1 MLRPGLVAGRLMFA
15 KLAGRLQEAIDRLR
29 GRGRITEEDLKAT
42 LREIRRALMD
52 ADVNLEVARAFV
64 ESIREKALGQRVL
77 ESLTPAEVVLATV
90 YEALKEALGGEP
102 RFPTLKNQNLWFLV
116 GLQGSG
122 KTTTAAK
129 LALFY
134 KGKGRRP
141 LLVAA
146 DTQRP
151 AAREQLR
158 ILGERIGVPVLE
170 VQDGESP
177 ESIRRRVEERARQE
191 VRDLILVD
199 TAGRLQIDE
208 PLMAELVR
216 LKEAMNPDEVLLVLD
231 AMTGQEALSVAKAF
245 DERVGVTGLILTK
258 LDGDAR
264 GGAALSARH
273 VTGKPIYFAGVS
285 ERPEGLEPFYPDRL
299 ASRILGMGDVAT
311 LAEKVRAAGLEAE
324 TPKSAKELTLEDFLK
339 QMQNLKRLGSF
350 SEILALLPGVG
361 KALPAGVQVDDKAI
375 KRLEAIVL
383 SMTPEER
390 KDPRILNASRRK
402 RIARGSGTS
411 VQEIN
416 RFIKA
421 FEETKALMKSLE
433 KNKGRGLMGMFRR

>member
-1 MLRPGLVAGRLMFA
+1 MFQQ
-15 KLAGRLQEAIDRLR
+15 LAARLQEAIDRLR
-29 GRGRITEEDLKAT
+29 GRGRITEEDLKGT
-42 LREIRRALMD
+42 LREIRRALIE

-64 ESIREKALGQRVL
+64 EEVRERALGRKVL

-102 RFPTLKNQNLWFLV
+102 KHPQLKDRNVWFLV

-129 LALFY
+129 LALYY

-158 ILGERIGVPVLE
+158 VLGEKVGVPVLE

-177 ESIRRRVEERARQE
+177 ESIRRRVEERARLE
-191 VRDLILVD
+191 VRDLVLVD

-208 PLMAELVR
+208 RLMEELVR
-216 LKEAMNPDEVLLVLD
+216 LKAALRPDEVLLVLD
-231 AMTGQEALSVAKAF
+231 AMTGQEALSVAQAF
-245 DERVGVTGLILTK
+245 DERVGVTGLVLTK

-264 GGAALSARH
+264 GGAAPL
-273 VTGKPIYFAGVS
+273 
-285 ERPEGLEPFYPDRL
+285 
-299 ASRILGMGDVAT
+299 
-311 LAEKVRAAGLEAE
+311 RAAGHGQAHLLRRGFRA
-324 TPKSAKELTLEDFLK
+324 AGG
-339 QMQNLKRLGSF
+339 LG
-350 SEILALLPGVG
+350 ALLPRPPRGQDPRHGGRGHPGGKGAPGGPECRGAQVRQGAHPGGLPQADAKPQAAGFLLRAPKASSRVG
-361 KALPAGVQVDDKAI
+361 RAPPQGFQVDERAF

-390 KDPRILNASRRK
+390 KDPGSSTPPAGGASPKEAAPR
-402 RIARGSGTS
+402 
-411 VQEIN
+411 
-416 RFIKA
+416 
-421 FEETKALMKSLE
+421 
-433 KNKGRGLMGMFRR
+433 FRRSTGWSRPLRKPRP

>member
-1 MLRPGLVAGRLMFA
+1 MFQQ
-15 KLAGRLQEAIDRLR
+15 LAARLQEAIDRLR
-29 GRGRITEEDLKAT
+29 GRGRITEEDLKGT
-42 LREIRRALMD
+42 LREIRRALIE

-64 ESIREKALGQRVL
+64 EEVRERALGRKVL

-102 RFPTLKNQNLWFLV
+102 KHPQLKDRNVWFLV

-129 LALFY
+129 LALYY

-158 ILGERIGVPVLE
+158 VLGEKVGVPVLE

-177 ESIRRRVEERARQE
+177 ESIRRRVEERARLE
-191 VRDLILVD
+191 VRDLVLVD

-208 PLMAELVR
+208 RLMEELVR
-216 LKEAMNPDEVLLVLD
+216 LKAALRPDEVLLVLD
-231 AMTGQEALSVAKAF
+231 AMTGQEALSVAQAF
-245 DERVGVTGLILTK
+245 DERVGVTGLVLTK

-264 GGAALSARH
+264 GGAALSARR

-299 ASRILGMGDVAT
+299 AGRILGMGDVAT
-311 LAEKVRAAGLEAE
+311 LAEKVRQAGLEAE
-324 TPKSAKELTLEDFLK
+324 APKSAKELTLEDFLK
-339 QMQNLKRLGSF
+339 QMQSLKRLGSF
-350 SEILALLPGVG
+350 SELLKLLPGVG
-361 KALPAGVQVDDKAI
+361 RALPQGFQVDERAF

-390 KDPRILNASRRK
+390 KDPRILNASRRR
-402 RIARGSGTS
+402 RIAKGSGTT
-411 VQEIN
+411 VQEVN
-416 RFIKA
+416 RLVKA

-433 KNKGRGLMGMFRR
+433 RRKGRGLMGMFRR

>member
-1 MLRPGLVAGRLMFA
+1 MFGQLSA
-15 KLAGRLQEAIDRLR
+15 RLQEAIDRLR
-29 GRGRITEEDLKAT
+29 GRGRISEEDLRST

-52 ADVNLEVARAFV
+52 ADVHWEVAREFV
-64 ESIREKALGQRVL
+64 DRVRERALGQRVL
-77 ESLTPAEVVLATV
+77 ESLTPAEVILATV
-90 YEALKEALGGEP
+90 YEALKEALGGEVRQP
-102 RFPTLKNQNLWFLV
+102 LLKERNLWFLV

-129 LALFY
+129 LALHY

-158 ILGERIGVPVLE
+158 VLGERVGVPVLE
-170 VQDGESP
+170 VRDGELP
-177 ESIRRRVEERARQE
+177 ESIRRRVEEEARLGA
-191 VRDLILVD
+191 RDLILVD

-208 PLMAELVR
+208 PLMAELAR
-216 LKEAMNPDEVLLVLD
+216 LKEAMRPDEVLLVLD
-231 AMTGQEALSVAKAF
+231 AMTGQEALSVARAF
-245 DERVGVTGLILTK
+245 DEKVGVTGLVLTK

-285 ERPEGLEPFYPDRL
+285 EKPEGLEPFYPDRL
-299 ASRILGMGDVAT
+299 AGRILGMGDVAT
-311 LAEKVRAAGLEAE
+311 LAERVREAGLEAE
-324 TPKSAKELTLEDFLK
+324 APKAAKELTLEDFLK
-339 QMQNLKRLGSF
+339 QMQNLKRLGPF
-350 SEILALLPGVG
+350 SEVLRMLPLGR
-361 KALPAGVQVDDKAI
+361 ALPQGLGVDDRAL
-375 KRLEAIVL
+375 KRLEAMVL

-390 KDPRILNASRRK
+390 KNPRILNASRRK
-402 RIARGSGTS
+402 RIARGSGTT
-411 VQEIN
+411 VQELN

-421 FEETKALMKSLE
+421 FEEIKALMKSLE
-433 KNKGRGLMGMFRR
+433 KQKGRGLMGIFRR

>member
-1 MLRPGLVAGRLMFA
+1 MFQ
-15 KLAGRLQEAIDRLR
+15 KLSARLQEAIGRLR
-29 GRGRITEEDLKAT
+29 GRGRITEEDLKGT
-42 LREIRRALMD
+42 LREIRRALIE
-52 ADVNLEVARAFV
+52 ADVNLEVARDFV
-64 ESIREKALGQRVL
+64 ERVRQEALGKQVL
-77 ESLTPAEVVLATV
+77 ESLTPAEVILATV
-90 YEALKEALGGEP
+90 YEALKEALGGEA
-102 RFPTLKNQNLWFLV
+102 RFPTLKDKNLWFLV

-129 LALFY
+129 LALHY

-158 ILGERIGVPVLE
+158 LLGAKVGVPVLE
-170 VQDGESP
+170 VMDGESP
-177 ESIRRRVEERARQE
+177 ESIRRRVEEKARLE
-191 VRDLILVD
+191 ARDLVLVD
-199 TAGRLQIDE
+199 TAGRLQVDE
-208 PLMAELVR
+208 ALMEELAR
-216 LKEAMNPDEVLLVLD
+216 LKGVMAPDEVLLVLD
-231 AMTGQEALSVAKAF
+231 AMTGQEALSVARAF
-245 DERVGVTGLILTK
+245 DEKVGVTGLILTK

-285 ERPEGLEPFYPDRL
+285 EKPEGLEPFYPERL
-299 ASRILGMGDVAT
+299 AGRILGMGDVAS

-324 TPKSAKELTLEDFLK
+324 APKSAKELSLEDFLK

-350 SEILALLPGVG
+350 SEVLGMLPGVPQG
-361 KALPAGVQVDDKAI
+361 LQVDEKAI

-390 KDPRILNASRRK
+390 KDPRILNGSRRK

-411 VQEIN
+411 VQEVN
-416 RFIKA
+416 RLLKA

-433 KNKGRGLMGMFRR
+433 KKRGRGLMGMFRR

>member
-1 MLRPGLVAGRLMFA
+1 MFQQLSA
-15 KLAGRLQEAIDRLR
+15 RLQEAIGRLR

-52 ADVNLEVARAFV
+52 ADVNLEVARDFV
-64 ESIREKALGQRVL
+64 ERVREEALGKQVL
-77 ESLTPAEVVLATV
+77 ESLTPAEVILATV
-90 YEALKEALGGEP
+90 YEALKEALGGEARLP
-102 RFPTLKNQNLWFLV
+102 FLKDRNLWFLV

-129 LALFY
+129 LALYY

-158 ILGERIGVPVLE
+158 LLGEKVGVPVLE
-170 VQDGESP
+170 VMDGESP
-177 ESIRRRVEERARQE
+177 ESIRRRVEEKARLE
-191 VRDLILVD
+191 ARDLILVD

-208 PLMAELVR
+208 PLMGELAR
-216 LKEAMNPDEVLLVLD
+216 LKEVLRPDEVLLVLD
-231 AMTGQEALSVAKAF
+231 AMTGQEALSVARAF
-245 DERVGVTGLILTK
+245 DEKVGVTGLVLTK

-285 ERPEGLEPFYPDRL
+285 EKPEGLEPFYPERL
-299 ASRILGMGDVAT
+299 AGRILGMGDVAS

-324 TPKSAKELTLEDFLK
+324 VPKSAKELSLEDFLK
-339 QMQNLKRLGSF
+339 QMQNLKRLGPF
-350 SEILALLPGVG
+350 SEILGLLPGVPQG
-361 KALPAGVQVDDKAI
+361 LKVDEKAI

-390 KDPRILNASRRK
+390 KDPRILNGSRRK
-402 RIARGSGTS
+402 RIAKGSGTS
-411 VQEIN
+411 VQEVN

-421 FEETKALMKSLE
+421 FEEMKALMKSLE
-433 KNKGRGLMGMFRR
+433 KKKGRGLMGMFRR

>member
-1 MLRPGLVAGRLMFA
+1 MFA

-42 LREIRRALMD
+42 LREIRRALME
-52 ADVNLEVARAFV
+52 ADVNLEVAKAFV
-64 ESIREKALGQRVL
+64 ESVREKSLGQKVL

-158 ILGERIGVPVLE
+158 ILGEKIGVPVLE
-170 VQDGESP
+170 VQDGESV
-177 ESIRRRVEERARQE
+177 ESIRRRVEEKARQE

-208 PLMAELVR
+208 PLMAELAR

-350 SEILALLPGVG
+350 SEILAMLPGVG
-361 KALPAGVQVDDKAI
+361 KALPAGLQVDDKAI

>member
-1 MLRPGLVAGRLMFA
+1 MFA

-64 ESIREKALGQRVL
+64 ESVREKALGQKVL

-134 KGKGRRP
+134 KGKGRRL

-158 ILGERIGVPVLE
+158 ILGEKIGVPVLE

-208 PLMAELVR
+208 PLMAELAR

-350 SEILALLPGVG
+350 SEILAMLPGVG

>member
-1 MLRPGLVAGRLMFA
+1 MFQ
-15 KLAGRLQEAIDRLR
+15 KLSARLQEAIGRLR
-29 GRGRITEEDLKAT
+29 GRGRIAEEDLKGT
-42 LREIRRALMD
+42 LREIRRALIE
-52 ADVNLEVARAFV
+52 ADVNLEVARDFV
-64 ESIREKALGQRVL
+64 ERVREEALGKQVL
-77 ESLTPAEVVLATV
+77 ESLTPAEVILATV
-90 YEALKEALGGEP
+90 YEALKEALGGEA
-102 RFPTLKNQNLWFLV
+102 RFPTLKDKNLWFLV

-129 LALFY
+129 LALHY

-158 ILGERIGVPVLE
+158 LLGAKVGVPVLE
-170 VQDGESP
+170 VMDGESP
-177 ESIRRRVEERARQE
+177 ESIRRRVEEKARLE
-191 VRDLILVD
+191 ARDLILVD
-199 TAGRLQIDE
+199 TAGRLQVDE
-208 PLMAELVR
+208 ALMEELAR
-216 LKEAMNPDEVLLVLD
+216 LKGVMAPDEVLLVLD
-231 AMTGQEALSVAKAF
+231 AMTGQEALSVARAF
-245 DERVGVTGLILTK
+245 DEKVGVTGLILTK

-285 ERPEGLEPFYPDRL
+285 EKPEGLEPFYPDRL
-299 ASRILGMGDVAT
+299 AGRILGMGDVAS

-324 TPKSAKELTLEDFLK
+324 APKSAKELSLEDFLK

-350 SEILALLPGVG
+350 SEVLGMLPGVPQG
-361 KALPAGVQVDDKAI
+361 LQVDEKAI

-390 KDPRILNASRRK
+390 KDPRILNGSRRR

-411 VQEIN
+411 VQEVN
-416 RFIKA
+416 RLLKA

-433 KNKGRGLMGMFRR
+433 KRKGRGLMGMFRR

>member
-1 MLRPGLVAGRLMFA
+1 MFQQLSA
-15 KLAGRLQEAIDRLR
+15 RLQEAIGRLR

-52 ADVNLEVARAFV
+52 ADVNLEVARDFV
-64 ESIREKALGQRVL
+64 ERVREEALGKQVL
-77 ESLTPAEVVLATV
+77 ESLTPAEVILATV
-90 YEALKEALGGEP
+90 YEALKEALGGEARLP
-102 RFPTLKNQNLWFLV
+102 VLKDRNLWFLV

-129 LALFY
+129 LALYY

-158 ILGERIGVPVLE
+158 LLGEKVGVPVLE
-170 VQDGESP
+170 VMDGESP
-177 ESIRRRVEERARQE
+177 ESIRRRVEEKARLE
-191 VRDLILVD
+191 ARDLILVD
-199 TAGRLQIDE
+199 TAGCLQIDE
-208 PLMAELVR
+208 PLMRELAR
-216 LKEAMNPDEVLLVLD
+216 LKEVLRPDEVLLVLD
-231 AMTGQEALSVAKAF
+231 AMTGQEALSVARAF
-245 DERVGVTGLILTK
+245 DEKVGVTGLVLTK

-285 ERPEGLEPFYPDRL
+285 EKPEGLEPFYPERL
-299 ASRILGMGDVAT
+299 AGRILGMGDVAS

-324 TPKSAKELTLEDFLK
+324 APKSAKELSLEDFLK
-339 QMQNLKRLGSF
+339 QMQNLKRLGPF
-350 SEILALLPGVG
+350 SEILGLLPGVPQG
-361 KALPAGVQVDDKAI
+361 LKVDEKAI

-390 KDPRILNASRRK
+390 KDPRILNGSRRK
-402 RIARGSGTS
+402 RIAKGSGTS
-411 VQEIN
+411 VQEVN

-421 FEETKALMKSLE
+421 FEEMKALMKSLE
-433 KNKGRGLMGMFRR
+433 KKKGRGLMGMFRR

>member
-1 MLRPGLVAGRLMFA
+1 MFGQ
-15 KLAGRLQEAIDRLR
+15 LAARLQEAIDRLR
-29 GRGRITEEDLKAT
+29 GRGRIGEEDLKAT

-64 ESIREKALGQRVL
+64 EGVRERALGQKVL
-77 ESLTPAEVVLATV
+77 ESLTPAEVILATV
-90 YEALKEALGGEP
+90 YEALKEALGAEP
-102 RFPTLKNQNLWFLV
+102 RYPVLKDKNLWFLV

-129 LALFY
+129 LALHY

-158 ILGERIGVPVLE
+158 LLGEKVGVPVLE
-170 VQDGESP
+170 VMDGEPP
-177 ESIRRRVEERARQE
+177 ESIRRRVEEKARAE

-208 PLMAELVR
+208 PLMEELAR
-216 LKEAMNPDEVLLVLD
+216 LKAALKPDEVLLVLD
-231 AMTGQEALSVAKAF
+231 AMTGQEALSVARAF
-245 DERVGVTGLILTK
+245 DERVGVTGLVLTK

-311 LAEKVRAAGLEAE
+311 LAEKVKAAGLEAE
-324 TPKSAKELTLEDFLK
+324 APRSAKELTLEDFLR

-350 SEILALLPGVG
+350 SEVLGMLPGMGRLLPQ
-361 KALPAGVQVDDKAI
+361 GVQVDDRAL

-390 KDPRILNASRRK
+390 RDPRILNGSRRK
-402 RIARGSGTS
+402 RIARGSGTT

-433 KNKGRGLMGMFRR
+433 KKRGRGLMGMFRR

>member
-1 MLRPGLVAGRLMFA
+1 MFQ
-15 KLAGRLQEAIDRLR
+15 KLSARLQEAIGRLR
-29 GRGRITEEDLKAT
+29 GRGRITEEDLKGT
-42 LREIRRALMD
+42 LREIRRALIE
-52 ADVNLEVARAFV
+52 ADVNLEVARDFV
-64 ESIREKALGQRVL
+64 ERVRQEALGKQVL
-77 ESLTPAEVVLATV
+77 ESLTPAEVILATV
-90 YEALKEALGGEP
+90 YEALKEALGGEA
-102 RFPTLKNQNLWFLV
+102 RFPTLKDRNLWFLV

-129 LALFY
+129 LALHY

-158 ILGERIGVPVLE
+158 LLGAKVGVPVLE
-170 VQDGESP
+170 VMDGESP
-177 ESIRRRVEERARQE
+177 ESIRRRVEEKARLE
-191 VRDLILVD
+191 ARDLILVD
-199 TAGRLQIDE
+199 TAGRLQVDE
-208 PLMAELVR
+208 ALMEELAR
-216 LKEAMNPDEVLLVLD
+216 LKAVMAPDEVLLVLD
-231 AMTGQEALSVAKAF
+231 AMTGQEALSVARAF
-245 DERVGVTGLILTK
+245 DEKVGVTGLILTK

-285 ERPEGLEPFYPDRL
+285 EKPEGLEPFYPDRL
-299 ASRILGMGDVAT
+299 AGRILGMGDVAS
-311 LAEKVRAAGLEAE
+311 LAERVRAAGLEAE
-324 TPKSAKELTLEDFLK
+324 APKSAKELSLEDFLK

-350 SEILALLPGVG
+350 SEVLGLLPGVPQG
-361 KALPAGVQVDDKAI
+361 LQVDEKAI

-390 KDPRILNASRRK
+390 KDPRILNGSRRK

-411 VQEIN
+411 VQEVN

-421 FEETKALMKSLE
+421 FEEAKALMKSLE
-433 KNKGRGLMGMFRR
+433 KRKGRGLMGMFRR

>member
-1 MLRPGLVAGRLMFA
+1 MFA

-42 LREIRRALMD
+42 LREIRRALME
-52 ADVNLEVARAFV
+52 ADVNLEVAKAFV
-64 ESIREKALGQRVL
+64 ESVREKSLGQKVL

-158 ILGERIGVPVLE
+158 ILGEKIGVPVLE
-170 VQDGESP
+170 VQDGESF
-177 ESIRRRVEERARQE
+177 ESIRRRVEEKARQE

-208 PLMAELVR
+208 PLMAELAR

-350 SEILALLPGVG
+350 SEILAMLPGVG
-361 KALPAGVQVDDKAI
+361 KALPAGLQVDDKAI

>member
-1 MLRPGLVAGRLMFA
+1 MFGQLSA
-15 KLAGRLQEAIDRLR
+15 RLQEAIDRLR
-29 GRGRITEEDLKAT
+29 GRGRIGEEDLKAT

-52 ADVNLEVARAFV
+52 ADVSLEVAREFV
-64 ESIREKALGQRVL
+64 EKVRERALGQKVL
-77 ESLTPAEVVLATV
+77 ESLTPAQVILATV
-90 YEALKEALGGEP
+90 YEALKEALGGEVRQP
-102 RFPTLKNQNLWFLV
+102 LLKDKNLWFLV

-129 LALFY
+129 LALYY

-158 ILGERIGVPVLE
+158 LLGEKVGVPVLE
-170 VQDGESP
+170 VRDGESP
-177 ESIRRRVEERARQE
+177 ESIRRRVEEEARLGA
-191 VRDLILVD
+191 RDLILVD
-199 TAGRLQIDE
+199 TAGRLQIHE
-208 PLMAELVR
+208 PLMEELAR
-216 LKEAMNPDEVLLVLD
+216 LKGALRPDEVLLVLD
-231 AMTGQEALSVAKAF
+231 AMTGQEALSVARAF
-245 DERVGVTGLILTK
+245 DEKVGVTGLVLTK

-311 LAEKVRAAGLEAE
+311 LAERVREAGLEAE
-324 TPKSAKELTLEDFLK
+324 VPKAAKELTLEDFLK
-339 QMQNLKRLGSF
+339 QMQNLKRLGPF
-350 SEILALLPGVG
+350 SEVLRMLPGADKV
-361 KALPAGVQVDDKAI
+361 LPPGGVDDRAL
-375 KRLEAIVL
+375 KRLEAMVL

-390 KDPRILNASRRK
+390 RNPRILNASRRK
-402 RIARGSGTS
+402 RIAKGSGTT
-411 VQEIN
+411 VQELN

-421 FEETKALMKSLE
+421 FEEIKALMKSLE
-433 KNKGRGLMGMFRR
+433 KRKGRGLMGMFRR

>member
-1 MLRPGLVAGRLMFA
+1 MFQQ
-15 KLAGRLQEAIDRLR
+15 LAARLQEAIDRLR
-29 GRGRITEEDLKAT
+29 GRGRITEEDLKGT
-42 LREIRRALMD
+42 LREIRRALIE

-64 ESIREKALGQRVL
+64 EEVRERALGRKVL

-102 RFPTLKNQNLWFLV
+102 KHPQLKDRNVWFLV

-129 LALFY
+129 LALYY

-158 ILGERIGVPVLE
+158 VLGEKVGVPVLE

-177 ESIRRRVEERARQE
+177 ESIRRRVEERARLE
-191 VRDLILVD
+191 VRDLVLVD

-208 PLMAELVR
+208 RLMEELVR
-216 LKEAMNPDEVLLVLD
+216 LKAALRPDEVLLVLD
-231 AMTGQEALSVAKAF
+231 AMTGQEALSVAQAF
-245 DERVGVTGLILTK
+245 DERVGVTGLVLTK

-264 GGAALSARH
+264 GGAALSARR

-299 ASRILGMGDVAT
+299 AGRILGMGDVAT
-311 LAEKVRAAGLEAE
+311 LAEKVRQAGLRGRGAQVRQGAHPGGLPQADAKPQAAGFLLRA
-324 TPKSAKELTLEDFLK
+324 PKASSRGGPGPA
-339 QMQNLKRLGSF
+339 
-350 SEILALLPGVG
+350 PGVPG
-361 KALPAGVQVDDKAI
+361 GRAGLQAPGGHRPLHDPGGAQGPPDPQRLPQAAHRQRKRHHGSGGQPAGQ
-375 KRLEAIVL
+375 
-383 SMTPEER
+383 
-390 KDPRILNASRRK
+390 
-402 RIARGSGTS
+402 
-411 VQEIN
+411 
-416 RFIKA
+416 
-421 FEETKALMKSLE
+421 
-433 KNKGRGLMGMFRR
+433 GL

>member
-1 MLRPGLVAGRLMFA
+1 MFQQLSA
-15 KLAGRLQEAIDRLR
+15 RLQEAIGRLR

-52 ADVNLEVARAFV
+52 ADVNLEVARDFV
-64 ESIREKALGQRVL
+64 ERVREEALGKQVL
-77 ESLTPAEVVLATV
+77 ESLTPAEVILATV
-90 YEALKEALGGEP
+90 YEALKEALGGEARLP
-102 RFPTLKNQNLWFLV
+102 VLKDRNLWFLV

-129 LALFY
+129 LALYY
-134 KGKGRRP
+134 KAKGRRP

-158 ILGERIGVPVLE
+158 LLGEKVGVPVLE
-170 VQDGESP
+170 VMDGESP
-177 ESIRRRVEERARQE
+177 ESIRRRVEEKARLE
-191 VRDLILVD
+191 ARDLILVD
-199 TAGRLQIDE
+199 TAGRLQIDK
-208 PLMAELVR
+208 PLMGELAR
-216 LKEAMNPDEVLLVLD
+216 LKEVLRPDEVLLVLD
-231 AMTGQEALSVAKAF
+231 AMTGQEALSVARAF
-245 DERVGVTGLILTK
+245 DEKVGVTGLVLTK

-285 ERPEGLEPFYPDRL
+285 EKPEGLEPFYPERL
-299 ASRILGMGDVAT
+299 AGRILGMGDVAS

-324 TPKSAKELTLEDFLK
+324 APKSAKELSLEDFLK
-339 QMQNLKRLGSF
+339 QMQNLKRLGPF
-350 SEILALLPGVG
+350 SEILGLLPGVPQG
-361 KALPAGVQVDDKAI
+361 LKVDEKAI

-390 KDPRILNASRRK
+390 KDPRILNGSRRK
-402 RIARGSGTS
+402 RIAKGSGTS
-411 VQEIN
+411 VQEVN

-421 FEETKALMKSLE
+421 FEEAKALMKSLE
-433 KNKGRGLMGMFRR
+433 KKKGRGLMGMFRR

>member
-1 MLRPGLVAGRLMFA
+1 MFQQLSA
-15 KLAGRLQEAIDRLR
+15 RLQEAIGRLR

-52 ADVNLEVARAFV
+52 ADVNLEVARDFV
-64 ESIREKALGQRVL
+64 ERVREEALGKQVL
-77 ESLTPAEVVLATV
+77 ESLTPAEVILATV
-90 YEALKEALGGEP
+90 YEALKEALGGEARLP
-102 RFPTLKNQNLWFLV
+102 VLKDRNLWFLV

-129 LALFY
+129 LALYY

-158 ILGERIGVPVLE
+158 LLGEKVGVPVLE
-170 VQDGESP
+170 VMDGESP
-177 ESIRRRVEERARQE
+177 ESIRRRVEEKARLE
-191 VRDLILVD
+191 ARDLVLVD

-208 PLMAELVR
+208 PLMAELAQ
-216 LKEAMNPDEVLLVLD
+216 LKGVLRPDEVLLVLD
-231 AMTGQEALSVAKAF
+231 AMTGQEALAVAQAF
-245 DERVGVTGLILTK
+245 EGKVGVTGLVLTK

-264 GGAALSARH
+264 GGSALSARH

-285 ERPEGLEPFYPDRL
+285 EKPEGLEPFYPDRL

-324 TPKSAKELTLEDFLK
+324 APKSAKELSLEDFLK

-350 SEILALLPGVG
+350 SEVLGMLPGVPKG
-361 KALPAGVQVDDKAI
+361 LQVDERAFR
-375 KRLEAIVL
+375 RLEAIVL

-390 KDPRILNASRRK
+390 KDPRVLNGSRRK
-402 RIARGSGTS
+402 RIAKGSGTS
-411 VQEIN
+411 VQEVN

-433 KNKGRGLMGMFRR
+433 KKKGRGLMGMFRR

>member
-1 MLRPGLVAGRLMFA
+1 MFQQLSA
-15 KLAGRLQEAIDRLR
+15 RLQEAIGRLR

-52 ADVNLEVARAFV
+52 ADVNLEVARDFV
-64 ESIREKALGQRVL
+64 ERVREEALGKQVL
-77 ESLTPAEVVLATV
+77 ESLTPAEVILATV
-90 YEALKEALGGEP
+90 YEALKEALGGEARLP
-102 RFPTLKNQNLWFLV
+102 VLKDRNLWFLV

-129 LALFY
+129 LALYY

-158 ILGERIGVPVLE
+158 LLGEKVGVPVLE
-170 VQDGESP
+170 VMDGESP
-177 ESIRRRVEERARQE
+177 ESIRRRVEEKARLE
-191 VRDLILVD
+191 ARDLILVD

-208 PLMAELVR
+208 PLMGELAR
-216 LKEAMNPDEVLLVLD
+216 LKEVLRPDEVLLVLD
-231 AMTGQEALSVAKAF
+231 AMTGQEALAVAQAVEGK
-245 DERVGVTGLILTK
+245 VGVTGLVLTK

-285 ERPEGLEPFYPDRL
+285 EKPEGLEPFYPERL
-299 ASRILGMGDVAT
+299 AGRILGMGDVAS

-324 TPKSAKELTLEDFLK
+324 VPKSAKELSLEDFLK
-339 QMQNLKRLGSF
+339 QMQNLRRLGPF
-350 SEILALLPGVG
+350 SEILGLLPGVPQG
-361 KALPAGVQVDDKAI
+361 LKVDEKAI

-390 KDPRILNASRRK
+390 KDPRILNGSRRK
-402 RIARGSGTS
+402 RIAKGSGTS
-411 VQEIN
+411 VQEVN

-433 KNKGRGLMGMFRR
+433 KKKGRGLMGMFRR

>member
-1 MLRPGLVAGRLMFA
+1 MFQQLSA
-15 KLAGRLQEAIDRLR
+15 RLQEAIGRLR
-29 GRGRITEEDLKAT
+29 GRGRITEEDLKVT

-52 ADVNLEVARAFV
+52 ADVNLEVARDFAERV
-64 ESIREKALGQRVL
+64 REEALGKQVL
-77 ESLTPAEVVLATV
+77 ESLTPAEVILATV
-90 YEALKEALGGEP
+90 YEALKEALGGEARLP
-102 RFPTLKNQNLWFLV
+102 VLKDRNLWFLV

-129 LALFY
+129 LALYY

-158 ILGERIGVPVLE
+158 LLGEKVGVPVLE
-170 VQDGESP
+170 VMDGESP
-177 ESIRRRVEERARQE
+177 ESVRRRVEEKARLE
-191 VRDLILVD
+191 ARDLILVD

-208 PLMAELVR
+208 PLMGELAR
-216 LKEAMNPDEVLLVLD
+216 LKEVLRPDEVLLVLD
-231 AMTGQEALSVAKAF
+231 AMTGQEALSVARAF
-245 DERVGVTGLILTK
+245 DEKVGVTGLVLTK

-285 ERPEGLEPFYPDRL
+285 EKPEGLEPFYPERL
-299 ASRILGMGDVAT
+299 AGRILGMGDVAS

-324 TPKSAKELTLEDFLK
+324 APKSAKELSLEDFLK

-350 SEILALLPGVG
+350 SEILGLLPGVPQG
-361 KALPAGVQVDDKAI
+361 LKVDEKAI

-390 KDPRILNASRRK
+390 KDPRILNGSRRK
-402 RIARGSGTS
+402 RIAKGSGTS
-411 VQEIN
+411 VQEVN

-421 FEETKALMKSLE
+421 FEEMKALMKSLE
-433 KNKGRGLMGMFRR
+433 KKKGRGLMGIFRR